1 MHSMH
6 EHINAGPVLSVTE
19 PRFFLLLCSIRLDQD
34 FLVCM
39 QSVVT
44 QSLLAVQQVV
54 TQDKHCFE
62 LYGYDILIDESLK
75 PWLIGE
81 AEWKVA

>member
-6 EHINAGPVLSVTE
+6 QHINAGPVLSVTE
-19 PRFFLLLCSIRLDQD
+19 PTFLLLLCSIKSDQD
-34 FLVCM
+34 PFVCM

-62 LYGYDILIDESLK
+62 LYGYDILIDDSLK